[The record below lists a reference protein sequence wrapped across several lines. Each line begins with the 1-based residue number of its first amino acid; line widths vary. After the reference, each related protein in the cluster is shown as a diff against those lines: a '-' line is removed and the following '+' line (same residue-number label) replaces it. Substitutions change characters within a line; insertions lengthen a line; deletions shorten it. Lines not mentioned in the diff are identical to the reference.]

1 MHRNILVED
10 ISKSVRRR
18 HRHRRMYVK
27 LDKNH
32 LQPSHIASDW
42 NKCATES
49 GAHVSK

>member
-18 HRHRRMYVK
+18 HRRMYVK

-32 LQPSHIASDW
+32 LQPSRIASDW